1 VAVLRDV
8 ALRAAPQD
16 EAVCRRCIQQH
27 NEDLMENETT
37 ADLGGQTDIVERS
50 AGGEG
55 ALSVRAAANSLVD
68 TRREDVASTDDEDK
82 ENSKSLIQQPPGE
95 ARDRA

>member
-1 VAVLRDV
+1 MKNDA
-8 ALRAAPQD
+8 
-16 EAVCRRCIQQH
+16 
-27 NEDLMENETT
+27 T

-68 TRREDVASTDDEDK
+68 TRRKDVAPKDDDGK
-82 ENSKSLIQQPPGE
+82 DNAQRQLDE
-95 ARDRA
+95 ARERA